1 MIKIRYGTNW
11 NTDNLGFAFLLTFIL
26 YFIIIY
32 QSDLQNRLDECQK
45 SIAQSRGQNITKSF
59 LRFYCEFPIE
69 YCLCPISINASNSS
83 EICITNF
90 EVTVA
95 RILPFVSYFLHII
108 VFRQM
113 FSLTGNHRRFII
125 YALWAICII
134 IFIDI
139 TITISSSSCFQ
150 VYIVGIQFF
159 TVGPL
164 NIFSFILIIKGNER
178 RDARSYHNR
187 TNIAHS
193 SETVNRERKLWKE
206 LL

>member
-1 MIKIRYGTNW
+1 
-11 NTDNLGFAFLLTFIL
+11 
-26 YFIIIY
+26 
-32 QSDLQNRLDECQK
+32 
-45 SIAQSRGQNITKSF
+45 
-59 LRFYCEFPIE
+59 
-69 YCLCPISINASNSS
+69 
-83 EICITNF
+83 
-90 EVTVA
+90 
-95 RILPFVSYFLHII
+95 
-108 VFRQM
+108 M